1 MGDDSSADAAKGQVS
16 TNAAEVY
23 EEFFVPAL
31 FAQWVEQ
38 ILDAADVHE
47 GDRVIDVGAGT
58 GIVARAALQRVGPTG
73 SVIAVDPN
81 DGMLAVAAK
90 MAPQLDIRPG
100 TAERLPV
107 DDDEIDCTTCQFAL
121 MFFDDR
127 SRAISEMARVTR
139 PGGHVAVA
147 TWAAVEESPGYAAI
161 VDLLGDVIG
170 DWAAEALRAP
180 FTIGTRDQL
189 ADLLRPCFP
198 EVSVQRREG
207 QAHFESLDQWLH
219 TDIRGWTLAERVDD
233 EQFRR
238 LRKAASRE
246 LDEFVGE
253 DGRVTFAAPALLA
266 TATAA

>member
-1 MGDDSSADAAKGQVS
+1 MRW
-16 TNAAEVY
+16 
-23 EEFFVPAL
+23 PASH
-31 FAQWVEQ
+31 V
-38 ILDAADVHE
+38 
-47 GDRVIDVGAGT
+47 RGT
-58 GIVARAALQRVGPTG
+58 R
-73 SVIAVDPN
+73 
-81 DGMLAVAAK
+81 
-90 MAPQLDIRPG
+90 
-100 TAERLPV
+100 
-107 DDDEIDCTTCQFAL
+107 
-121 MFFDDR
+121 R
-127 SRAISEMARVTR
+127 SRHLGRRRGI
-139 PGGHVAVA
+139 
-147 TWAAVEESPGYAAI
+147 PGYAAI